1 MPGASRGKWNSW
13 TLNSKAFS
21 AARQEQLPKAGALF
35 SGFPSSQPRAL
46 GDWREA
52 RTVEPNVNPK
62 TKTRFPSP
70 LCFTLPF
77 LLTHRKRQI
86 LTGHFSPFSFYLKNA
101 FLNLPLTTP
110 SPYTGLWRS
119 EVTHNKGH
127 PFIHRIVD
135 CYLHGCW
142 GLPGTEM
149 LNIYSTPRHGSTHLE
164 SQHLREAGSGGGRW
178 SWIQGHSRRG
188 NDTLSQTKETKLKD
202 NKKILTL
209 FSFSQST
216 AATKSREA
224 K

>member
-21 AARQEQLPKAGALF
+21 AAQQEQLPKACALF

-52 RTVEPNVNPK
+52 KTVEPNVNPK
-62 TKTRFPSP
+62 TMTRFPSP

-110 SPYTGLWRS
+110 SPYTGL
-119 EVTHNKGH
+119 
-127 PFIHRIVD
+127 
-135 CYLHGCW
+135 
-142 GLPGTEM
+142 
-149 LNIYSTPRHGSTHLE
+149 
-164 SQHLREAGSGGGRW
+164 
-178 SWIQGHSRRG
+178 
-188 NDTLSQTKETKLKD
+188 
-202 NKKILTL
+202 
-209 FSFSQST
+209 
-216 AATKSREA
+216 
-224 K
+224 